1 MGQAGLARTFDTI
14 KETTGLDL
22 VNLINDS
29 LSTRS
34 GNRELVAAVTEKETA
49 GKDEELSSPSQPME
63 QPEMK

>member
-29 LSTRS
+29 LSTRN

-49 GKDEELSSPSQPME
+49 GEKEAPAAPSQPME
-63 QPEMK
+63 QPETK